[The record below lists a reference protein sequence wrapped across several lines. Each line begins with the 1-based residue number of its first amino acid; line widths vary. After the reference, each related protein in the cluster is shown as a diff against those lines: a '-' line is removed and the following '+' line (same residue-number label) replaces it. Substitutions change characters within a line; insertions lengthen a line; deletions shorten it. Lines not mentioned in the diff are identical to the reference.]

1 MAQSAGELPGV
12 GEVQHFIRCV
22 SIREWPSNA
31 ECNDLG
37 VWIHAFKLVEEGNR
51 TALAIRCSWLIEELL
66 TGRCY
71 SLSKPWMWLLLAP
84 SVTTLC
90 VLDGDFG
97 VVGNIS
103 CQLFNHFGKCFL
115 VVLER

>member
-1 MAQSAGELPGV
+1 MAEGAGELPGV
-12 GEVQHFIRCV
+12 VDLQHFIGRVC
-22 SIREWPSNA
+22 IRERTADS
-31 ECNDLG
+31 EGDDLG
-37 VWIHAFKLVEEGNR
+37 VWIHAFELVEEGNR
-51 TALAIRCSWLIEELL
+51 TALAIRRSWLIEELL
-66 TGRCY
+66 AGRCY

-90 VLDGDFG
+90 VLNGDFG

-103 CQLFNHFGKCFL
+103 RQLFNHFGKCFL